1 MKIEDV
7 IDQIYLINMGNRP
20 DKLESSKMMFEKLGI
35 TSFKRIV
42 PNFEAFNVDSYLCKE
57 RQSVKD
63 SHTRCVLD
71 AIENDYTNIL
81 IFEDDFVFNQEDK
94 EVEENIGQ
102 HIEACMSFIKKNSF
116 DILYLDNMKTIHKD
130 KDNVLIKI
138 ERRRHEENF
147 VLIKGKAYVHSYILN
162 KRIFQAFVDGQTKY
176 KSTGND
182 GVISHLK
189 GIKYMYS
196 KGIFDQKLGIKADNK
211 WS

>member
-1 MKIEDV
+1 MVIEDV
-7 IDQIYLINMGNRP
+7 IDKVYLINLDSRP
-20 DKLESSKMMFEKLGI
+20 DKLESSKKIFEKLGI
-35 TSFKRIV
+35 TSYKRII
-42 PNFEAFNVDSYLCKE
+42 PNFNTFDTNSYLNKE

-63 SHTRCVLD
+63 SHVRCVQD
-71 AIENDYTNIL
+71 AIKNNYTNIL

-94 EVEENIGQ
+94 EVEENIEQ
-102 HIEACMSFIKKNSF
+102 HIELCMSFIKKNSF

-138 ERRRHEENF
+138 ERRRHEEDF

-189 GIKYMYS
+189 GTKYMYS

>member
-1 MKIEDV
+1 MNIEDA
-7 IDQIYLINMGNRP
+7 IDRVYLINFDNRP
-20 DKLESSKMMFEKLGI
+20 DKLESSKKMFEKLGI
-35 TSFKRIV
+35 TSYQRIV
-42 PNFEAFNVDSYLCKE
+42 PNFNTFDDSSYLTKE

-63 SHTRCVLD
+63 SHLRCVKD
-71 AIENDYTNIL
+71 AIENNYTNIL
-81 IFEDDFVFNQEDK
+81 IFEDDFTFNQDDK
-94 EVEENIGQ
+94 DIEENIGY
-102 HIEACMSFIKKNSF
+102 HIDACMDFIKKNSF
-116 DILYLDNMKTIHKD
+116 DILYLDNMKTIYKD
-130 KDNVLIKI
+130 ENNVLTKI
-138 ERRRHEENF
+138 ERRKHEEDF